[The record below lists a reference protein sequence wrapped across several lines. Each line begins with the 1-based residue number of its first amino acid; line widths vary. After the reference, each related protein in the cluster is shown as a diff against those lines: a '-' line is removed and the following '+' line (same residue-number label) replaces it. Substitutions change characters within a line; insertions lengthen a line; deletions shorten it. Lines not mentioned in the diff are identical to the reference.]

1 MPERARPVESSWS
14 SEFSEECPHRRR
26 RGRRNLET
34 NGRFSR
40 SCRRPSA
47 PPGWPAMSRRLGRS
61 SRFRWSWGDRAG
73 CADDGAGASWRRPLP
88 RQPLASPLHLKPSE
102 VRSEPIG
109 SLATS
114 TTGLHFGDQ
123 HARVFRGAVVSA
135 VLSSRIGRRRSP
147 GKVSRGRPGP
157 EAPERGKDSIQSHV
171 HVLPAVSR
179 RRRDY
184 LKTRTAVA
192 LAVSVAALAAP
203 KVLAERGCGCPSSRS
218 AGAAHRSSRRRA

>member
-1 MPERARPVESSWS
+1 MELHKNARTCQASRILLVQRILGGVPAPAPPRPPESRDERSS
-14 SEFSEECPHRRR
+14 SEGGDAGGW
-26 RGRRNLET
+26 RGN
-34 NGRFSR
+34 
-40 SCRRPSA
+40 
-47 PPGWPAMSRRLGRS
+47 
-61 SRFRWSWGDRAG
+61 
-73 CADDGAGASWRRPLP
+73 
-88 RQPLASPLHLKPSE
+88 
-102 VRSEPIG
+102 
-109 SLATS
+109 
-114 TTGLHFGDQ
+114 
-123 HARVFRGAVVSA
+123 